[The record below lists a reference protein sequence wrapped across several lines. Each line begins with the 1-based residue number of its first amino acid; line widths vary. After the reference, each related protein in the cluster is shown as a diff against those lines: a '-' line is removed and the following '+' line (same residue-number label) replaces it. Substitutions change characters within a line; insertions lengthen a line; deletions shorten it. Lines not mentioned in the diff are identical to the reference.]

1 MCGIA
6 GIWNLNGENLN
17 IDDVKFFT
25 DTMAHRGPDGAGYEL
40 FNENTVGLGHRR
52 LSILDLTDAGKQPF
66 HYIDRYAITFNG
78 EIYNFLEIKK
88 DLVAKGYSF
97 KTSTDTEVILAAYN
111 EYGKS
116 CLNKFNGMWA
126 FAIWDK
132 QDKSLF
138 VSRDRYGVKPLHY
151 VYLPGKLFAFAS
163 ETIAFKKLKN
173 FIRRFD
179 EPNLVTAIQNS
190 SYIEASGKTI
200 FENINQ
206 LLPGHNII
214 ISGENKFNLD
224 RWYNTSDNLVVVD
237 KDYSK
242 QVDEFKELFFGAC
255 KLRMRSDVSIA
266 SALSGGL
273 DSSSVYCTLQQF
285 KNNASE
291 LERLPSNWQ
300 KAFIATFP
308 GTRMDERS
316 YAEEVINYTKGD
328 AVFITPDYSN
338 LVNDIKI
345 STTLFDGIIANPLIA
360 ISDIYKAMRKSGIV
374 VSLDGHGADEYAFGY
389 SDYSLQMFYEALQT
403 NNETKAIEAAKIL
416 NGLSPNYNFQMRMD
430 EFYNANSIKAKVKNK
445 VKTFIGTK
453 SQVNNSISKKSD
465 WFKKDAEV
473 VALNSFT
480 NPFTGITKTLFND
493 FHYYSLPINLR
504 DFDRAA
510 MQNSIE
516 IRMPF
521 MDYRLVN
528 YMFSLP
534 EESKLG
540 KGYTKR
546 IIRDAMIGIVPE
558 KIRTRTLKIGIG
570 SPIAEWMSGPLKEF
584 VLDSL
589 SSDKFKNNNL
599 FNYDIIKRSVE
610 QNYINKS
617 WNSTNASQTWC
628 VINALLI
635 NE

>member
-17 IDDVKFFT
+17 IDDLKCFT
-25 DTMAHRGPDGAGYEL
+25 DTMVHRGPDGAGHEL

-173 FIRRFD
+173 FTRRFN
-179 EPNLVTAIQNS
+179 ETNLVTAIQNS

-200 FENINQ
+200 FENVNQ
-206 LLPGHNII
+206 LLPGHNIA
-214 ISGENKFNLD
+214 ISGENKFNLE
-224 RWYNTSDNLVVVD
+224 RWWNTSDNLVVVE

-242 QVDEFKELFFGAC
+242 QVDVFKELFFGAC

-291 LERLPSNWQ
+291 LERIPSNWQ

-308 GTRMDERS
+308 GTSMDERS

-338 LVNDIKI
+338 LVNDIKS

-360 ISDIYKAMRKSGIV
+360 ISDIYKAMRKNGIV

-389 SDYSLQMFYEALQT
+389 SDYSLQMYYEALQS
-403 NNETKAIEAAKIL
+403 NNEAKAIEAAKIL
-416 NGLSPNYNFQMRMD
+416 NGLSPYYNFQKLMD
-430 EFYNANSIKAKVKNK
+430 EFYNANSIKVKIKNR

-453 SQVNNSISKKSD
+453 PQVNNSISRKSD
-465 WFKKDAEV
+465 WFKMDSEI

-480 NPFTGITKTLFND
+480 NPFTGISKTLFND
-493 FHYYSLPINLR
+493 FHYNSLPINLR

-599 FNYDIIKRSVE
+599 FNCEIIKRSVE
-610 QNYINKS
+610 QNYLNKS
-617 WNSTNASQTWC
+617 WNSSNASQTWC
-628 VINALLI
+628 VINAILI